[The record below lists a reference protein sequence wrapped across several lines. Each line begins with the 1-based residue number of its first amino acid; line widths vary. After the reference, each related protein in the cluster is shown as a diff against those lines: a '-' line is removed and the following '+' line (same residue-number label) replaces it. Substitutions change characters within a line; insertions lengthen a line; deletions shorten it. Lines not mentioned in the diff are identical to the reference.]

1 MNRSLFRGSLGLM
14 LALMLVL
21 SALPLSALAAA
32 SENSE
37 FTLIE
42 LKGTDVTLDQTAF
55 EYTGRE
61 IRPNVTVRVEDR
73 LLTLDKDYTL
83 RFENNVEVGTAKVIV
98 SGIATAAPSYGY
110 TGTVE
115 IPFYI
120 NEKAPEFTLV
130 ELKGT
135 DVTINGTEFVY
146 SGQPIE
152 PAVTV
157 TIDGKTLTP
166 GQDYAV
172 EYVNNLVPGT
182 GTVIVRG
189 IATASETVGYTGEV
203 RIDFTI
209 RPMTEEEYPLTEIK
223 AGDVTVD
230 GKEFPYTGEAIEPK
244 ITVTVDGEVL
254 TAGRDYSLRYENNV
268 EVGTGKAIVTGLA
281 TATEFGG
288 YTGTVEVK
296 FTIVS
301 AETEPPK
308 EEAPVI
314 TEIKGTDVTIEGTR
328 FPYTGK
334 AIEPKV
340 TVSVGGKV
348 LTAGIDYSLTYENN
362 TQVGSAA
369 AIVRGLSNDKG
380 GYSGEVKINF
390 SIVEVPAA
398 PSYKVTKGGSA
409 VWYQK
414 STANLSF
421 TADGP
426 FADFIGVTIGGKTVA
441 KENYTVKEASGND
454 GGTIV
459 TLKADFL
466 SKLSLNKYAIS
477 LHFEDG
483 EATTTF
489 TVAAET
495 SDNPKTGD
503 EFPLHGLMAVMF
515 VSLTG
520 LIGFGYA
527 YFKKIRK

>member
-1 MNRSLFRGSLGLM
+1 MNKTLFRGSLGLM

-21 SALPLSALAAA
+21 SALPLSALAAE

-42 LKGTDVTLDQTAF
+42 LQATDVTLDQTEF
-55 EYTGRE
+55 EHTGSE
-61 IRPNVTVRVEDR
+61 IKPNVTVRADDR
-73 LLTLDKDYTL
+73 LLTLEQDYTL
-83 RFENNVEVGTAKVIV
+83 RYENNVDIGTAKVIV
-98 SGIATAAPSYGY
+98 SGIATTAPSYGY

-130 ELKGT
+130 EIKGT

-166 GQDYAV
+166 QQDYAV

-182 GTVIVRG
+182 GTAIIRG

-203 RIDFTI
+203 RMDFTI

-223 AGDVTVD
+223 AGDVTID
-230 GKEFPYTGEAIEPK
+230 GKQFVYTGKAIEPK
-244 ITVTVDGEVL
+244 ITVTVNGEVL
-254 TAGRDYSLRYENNV
+254 TLGRDYSLRYENNV
-268 EVGTGKAIVTGLA
+268 EVGSAKAIVSGIA

-296 FTIVS
+296 FTIV
-301 AETEPPK
+301 AA

-314 TEIKGTDVTIEGTR
+314 TEIKGTDIIMEGTR

-334 AIEPKV
+334 AVEPKV
-340 TVSVGGKV
+340 TVTVGGKV
-348 LTAGIDYSLTYENN
+348 LTPGKDYSLTYENN
-362 TQVGSAA
+362 IQVGTAT
-369 AIVRGLSNDKG
+369 AIVRGIAGDRG
-380 GYSGEVKINF
+380 GYSGEVKIPF
-390 SIVEVPAA
+390 TIAEVPAS
-398 PSYKVTKGGSA
+398 PSYKITKGGGA
-409 VWYQK
+409 TWYK
-414 STANLSF
+414 NSEKDLSF

-441 KENYTVKEASGND
+441 KENYTVKEGS
-454 GGTIV
+454 TVV

-466 SKLSLNKYAIS
+466 NKLSANKYAIT

-483 EATTTF
+483 EASTTF
-489 TVAAET
+489 TVASE

-503 EFPLHGLMAVMF
+503 DFPLHGLMAVMF
-515 VSLTG
+515 VSLTA
-520 LIGFGYA
+520 LIGCGYA
-527 YFKKIRK
+527 YFKKLRK